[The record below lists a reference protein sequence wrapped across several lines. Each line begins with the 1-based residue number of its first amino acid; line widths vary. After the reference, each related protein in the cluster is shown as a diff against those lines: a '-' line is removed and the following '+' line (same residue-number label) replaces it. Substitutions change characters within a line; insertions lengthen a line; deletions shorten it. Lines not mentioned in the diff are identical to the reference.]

1 MKKIKKII
9 TYLVAGIIIV
19 IVGVYAARN
28 IIVKNILEKK
38 LTEINKGK
46 VDIGKVEFSPFKK
59 RIVVRDIEATS
70 QRNSMKNFIT
80 VKEFN
85 ADYDVYISD
94 KKVLISEAHIIN
106 VDFFTDRKTDGNIGM
121 KEKTTLDASQVLVPD
136 DEEKNKE
143 VLVTEIENSYLNS
156 MKLNDLNLE
165 NILKSEY
172 EKNNKLLEEK
182 RNYWETRIKEIEK
195 GSEFKSIRENLKKV
209 TTLKNPLDIFKMDRE
224 VKNIIESAKI
234 LNEQLKDEKEQIRLD
249 LEDMKNSPEL
259 KFSVEK
265 SVESFVQNGEI
276 AIKDLDSLVNIYL
289 NEVYEKKIYEIV
301 VKYREV
307 LKEIELRKNEDLQQK
322 DKWEVYV
329 EKIDLTSELYGFSLN
344 GELNNISSRLSKNE
358 DNVTFFLNGEK
369 KDSHGKIDGYF
380 NVNTL
385 EGYINIDIS
394 KVDLE
399 ELKEF
404 NEYILGGSAGLSQ
417 KTVLSRNDI
426 VIKGNLNIHNMNLN
440 AQKITDS
447 LNIKVPLLKDMII
460 PLLCDVKN
468 GDISYN
474 YNSNTR
480 RVTVK
485 SNLSE
490 KILQVLNDKDGYW
503 KKKIIQDMKQN
514 SEKEIAKYE
523 ELLKAKEEEIR
534 KKSEDGLEIQI
545 NELSKIEEQI
555 NFLKSKNKKDILNEL
570 FKRF

>member
-1 MKKIKKII
+1 MKKIIMYLLAVII
-9 TYLVAGIIIV
+9 LIV
-19 IVGVYAARN
+19 VGVYAARN

-46 VDIGKVEFSPFKK
+46 VDIGKVEFSPFNK

-70 QRNSMKNFIT
+70 QRNSMKNFVT

-85 ADYDVYISD
+85 ADYDIYISD

-106 VDFFTDRKTDGNIGM
+106 VDFLTDRKTDGAIGI
-121 KEKTTLDASQVLVPD
+121 KEKTPLDASQVLVPD

-143 VLVTEIENSYLNS
+143 VLVTEIENSYLDN
-156 MKLNDLNLE
+156 MKINDLNLE

-172 EKNNKLLEEK
+172 ERNNKLLEEK

-195 GSEFKSIRENLKKV
+195 GKEFKSIREDLKKV
-209 TTLKNPLDIFKMDRE
+209 TSLKNPLDIFKMDRE
-224 VKNIIESAKI
+224 VKNIIDSAKV

-265 SVESFVQNGEI
+265 SVEAFVQNGEI
-276 AIKDLDSLVNIYL
+276 VIKDLDSLVNIYL

-301 VKYREV
+301 VKYRDV
-307 LKEIELRKNEDLQQK
+307 LKEIELRKNEDMGQT

-329 EKIDLTSELYGFSLN
+329 EKIDLTSTLYGFALN
-344 GELNNISSRLSKNE
+344 GELNNISSRLSRNE
-358 DNVTFFLNGEK
+358 DNVTFFLNGDK
-369 KDSHGKIDGYF
+369 KDSHGKMDGYF

-404 NEYILGGSAGLSQ
+404 NDYILGGSAGLSQ
-417 KTVLSRNDI
+417 KTVLSKNDI
-426 VIKGNLNIHNMNLN
+426 VIKGKLNMRNLDLN
-440 AQKITDS
+440 GQKITDS

-460 PLLCDVKN
+460 PLLSDVKD

-490 KILQVLNDKDGYW
+490 KILKVLNNKDGYW
-503 KKKIIQDMKQN
+503 KKKIIEDMKKN
-514 SEKEIAKYE
+514 SEKEITKYE
-523 ELLKAKEEEIR
+523 EILKAKEEEIR
-534 KKSEDGLEIQI
+534 KKSEDGLEIQM

>member
-1 MKKIKKII
+1 MKKIIMYLAVAII
-9 TYLVAGIIIV
+9 IIIV
-19 IVGVYAARN
+19 GIYAARN

-46 VDIGKVEFSPFKK
+46 VDIGEVKFSPFDK
-59 RIVVRDIEATS
+59 RIVIRNIEATS
-70 QRNSMKNFIT
+70 QRNSMKNFVTI
-80 VKEFN
+80 KEFN
-85 ADYDVYISD
+85 ADYDIYISD

-106 VDFFTDRKTDGNIGM
+106 VDFLTDRKTDGTIGIKENIP
-121 KEKTTLDASQVLVPD
+121 LDASQVLIPD

-143 VLVTEIENSYLNS
+143 VLVTEIENSYLDS
-156 MKLNDLNLE
+156 MKINDLNLE

-172 EKNNKLLEEK
+172 ERNNKLLEEK

-195 GSEFKSIRENLKKV
+195 GKEFKSIREDLKKV
-209 TTLKNPLDIFKMDRE
+209 TSLKNPLDIFKMDRE
-224 VKNIIESAKI
+224 VKNIIESAQV
-234 LNEQLKDEKEQIRLD
+234 LNNQLKDEKEQIRLD

-265 SVESFVQNGEI
+265 GVEAFVQNGEI

-301 VKYREV
+301 VKYRDV

-344 GELNNISSRLSKNE
+344 GELNNISSRLSRNE
-358 DNVTFFLNGEK
+358 DNVTFFLNGDK
-369 KDSHGKIDGYF
+369 KDSHGKMDGYF

-394 KVDLE
+394 KVNLE
-399 ELKEF
+399 ELKEL

-417 KTVLSRNDI
+417 KTVLSKNDI
-426 VIKGNLNIHNMNLN
+426 VINGKLNIHNMDLN
-440 AQKITDS
+440 GQKITDS
-447 LNIKVPLLKDMII
+447 LNIKIPLLRDMII
-460 PLLCDVKN
+460 PLLSDVRD

-490 KILQVLNDKDGYW
+490 KILKVLNDKDGYW
-503 KKKIIQDMKQN
+503 KKKIIQDMKKN
-514 SEKEIAKYE
+514 SEKEITKYE
-523 ELLKAKEEEIR
+523 EILKAKEEDIR
-534 KKSEDGLEIQI
+534 KKSEDGLEIQM

>member
-1 MKKIKKII
+1 MKKIIMYLLAVII
-9 TYLVAGIIIV
+9 LIV
-19 IVGVYAARN
+19 VGVYTARN

-46 VDIGKVEFSPFKK
+46 VDIGKVEFSPFNK

-70 QRNSMKNFIT
+70 QRNSMKNFVT

-85 ADYDVYISD
+85 ADYDIYISD

-106 VDFFTDRKTDGNIGM
+106 VDFLTDRKTDGAIGI
-121 KEKTTLDASQVLVPD
+121 KEKTPLDASQVLVPD

-143 VLVTEIENSYLNS
+143 VLVTEIENSYLDN
-156 MKLNDLNLE
+156 MKINDLNLE

-172 EKNNKLLEEK
+172 ERNNKLLEEK

-195 GSEFKSIRENLKKV
+195 GKEFKSIREDLKKV
-209 TTLKNPLDIFKMDRE
+209 TSLKNPLDIFKMDRE
-224 VKNIIESAKI
+224 VKNIIDSAKV
-234 LNEQLKDEKEQIRLD
+234 LNNQLKDEKEQIRLD

-259 KFSVEK
+259 KFSVET
-265 SVESFVQNGEI
+265 SVEAFEQNGEI

-301 VKYREV
+301 VKYRDV
-307 LKEIELRKNEDLQQK
+307 LKEIELRKNEDMGQT

-329 EKIDLTSELYGFSLN
+329 EKIDLTSTLYGFALN
-344 GELNNISSRLSKNE
+344 GELNNISSRLSRNE
-358 DNVTFFLNGEK
+358 DNVTFFLNGDK
-369 KDSHGKIDGYF
+369 KDSHGKMDGYF

-404 NEYILGGSAGLSQ
+404 NDYILGGSAGLSQ
-417 KTVLSRNDI
+417 KTVLSKNDI
-426 VIKGNLNIHNMNLN
+426 VIKGKLNMRNLDLN
-440 AQKITDS
+440 GQKITDS

-460 PLLCDVKN
+460 PLLSDVKD

-490 KILQVLNDKDGYW
+490 KILKVLNNKDGYW
-503 KKKIIQDMKQN
+503 KKKIIEDMKKN

-523 ELLKAKEEEIR
+523 EILKAKEEEIR
-534 KKSEDGLEIQI
+534 KKSEDGLEIQM

>member
-1 MKKIKKII
+1 MKKII
-9 TYLVAGIIIV
+9 TYLVAGIIIL

-440 AQKITDS
+440 AKKITDS
-447 LNIKVPLLKDMII
+447 LNIKIPLLKDMII

>member
-1 MKKIKKII
+1 MKKII

>member
-1 MKKIKKII
+1 MKKII
-9 TYLVAGIIIV
+9 TYLVAGIIIL

-369 KDSHGKIDGYF
+369 KDSRGKIDGYF

-447 LNIKVPLLKDMII
+447 LNIKIPLLKDMII

>member
-1 MKKIKKII
+1 MKKII
-9 TYLVAGIIIV
+9 TYLVAGIIIL

-224 VKNIIESAKI
+224 VKNIIESAKV

-447 LNIKVPLLKDMII
+447 LNIKIPLLKDMII

-523 ELLKAKEEEIR
+523 ELLKEKEEEIR

>member
-1 MKKIKKII
+1 MKKIIMYLLAVII
-9 TYLVAGIIIV
+9 LIV
-19 IVGVYAARN
+19 VGVYTARN

-46 VDIGKVEFSPFKK
+46 VDIGKVEFSPFNK

-70 QRNSMKNFIT
+70 QRNSMKNFVT

-85 ADYDVYISD
+85 ADYDIYISD

-106 VDFFTDRKTDGNIGM
+106 VDFLTDRKTDGAIGI
-121 KEKTTLDASQVLVPD
+121 KEKTPLDASQVLVPD

-143 VLVTEIENSYLNS
+143 VLVTEIENSYLDN
-156 MKLNDLNLE
+156 MKINDLNLE

-172 EKNNKLLEEK
+172 ERNNKLLEEK

-195 GSEFKSIRENLKKV
+195 GKEFKSIREDLKKV
-209 TTLKNPLDIFKMDRE
+209 TSLKNPLDIFKMDRE
-224 VKNIIESAKI
+224 VKNIIDSAKV

-265 SVESFVQNGEI
+265 SVEAFVQNGEI

-301 VKYREV
+301 VKYRDV
-307 LKEIELRKNEDLQQK
+307 LKEIELRKNEDMGQT

-329 EKIDLTSELYGFSLN
+329 EKIDLTSTLYGFSLN
-344 GELNNISSRLSKNE
+344 GELNNISSRLSRNE
-358 DNVTFFLNGEK
+358 DNVTFFLNGDK
-369 KDSHGKIDGYF
+369 KDSHGKMDGYF

-404 NEYILGGSAGLSQ
+404 NDYILGGSAGLSQ
-417 KTVLSRNDI
+417 KTVLSKNDI
-426 VIKGNLNIHNMNLN
+426 VIKGKLNMRNLDLN
-440 AQKITDS
+440 GQKITDS

-460 PLLCDVKN
+460 PLLSDVKD

-490 KILQVLNDKDGYW
+490 KILKVLNNKDGYW
-503 KKKIIQDMKQN
+503 KKKIIEDMKKN

-523 ELLKAKEEEIR
+523 EILKAKEEEIR
-534 KKSEDGLEIQI
+534 KKSEDGLEIQM

>member
-1 MKKIKKII
+1 MKKIIMYLLAVII
-9 TYLVAGIIIV
+9 LIV
-19 IVGVYAARN
+19 VGVYAVRN

-46 VDIGKVEFSPFKK
+46 VDIGKVEFSPFNK

-70 QRNSMKNFIT
+70 QRNSMKNFVT

-85 ADYDVYISD
+85 ADYDIYISD

-106 VDFFTDRKTDGNIGM
+106 VDFLTDRKTDGAIGI
-121 KEKTTLDASQVLVPD
+121 KEKTPLDASQVLVPD

-143 VLVTEIENSYLNS
+143 VLVTEIENSYLDN
-156 MKLNDLNLE
+156 MKINDLNLE

-172 EKNNKLLEEK
+172 ERNNKLLEEK

-195 GSEFKSIRENLKKV
+195 GKEFKSIREDLKKV
-209 TTLKNPLDIFKMDRE
+209 TSLKNPLDIFKMDRE
-224 VKNIIESAKI
+224 VKNIIDSAKV
-234 LNEQLKDEKEQIRLD
+234 LNDQLKDEKEQIRLD

-265 SVESFVQNGEI
+265 SVEAFVQNGEI

-301 VKYREV
+301 VKYRDV
-307 LKEIELRKNEDLQQK
+307 LKEIELRKNEDMGQT

-329 EKIDLTSELYGFSLN
+329 EKIDLTSTLYGFALN
-344 GELNNISSRLSKNE
+344 GELNNISSRLSRNE
-358 DNVTFFLNGEK
+358 DNVTFFLNGDK
-369 KDSHGKIDGYF
+369 KDSHGKMDGYF

-404 NEYILGGSAGLSQ
+404 NDYILGGSAGLSQ
-417 KTVLSRNDI
+417 KTVLSKNDI
-426 VIKGNLNIHNMNLN
+426 VIKGKLNMRNLDLN
-440 AQKITDS
+440 GQKITDS

-460 PLLCDVKN
+460 PLLSDVKD

-490 KILQVLNDKDGYW
+490 KILKVLNNKDGYW
-503 KKKIIQDMKQN
+503 KKKIIEDMKKN

-523 ELLKAKEEEIR
+523 EILKAKEEEIR
-534 KKSEDGLEIQI
+534 KKSEDGLEIQM

>member
-1 MKKIKKII
+1 MKKII
-9 TYLVAGIIIV
+9 TYLVAGIIIL

-276 AIKDLDSLVNIYL
+276 AINDLDSLVNIYL
-289 NEVYEKKIYEIV
+289 NEVYEKKIYEIA

-447 LNIKVPLLKDMII
+447 LNIKIPLLKDMII

>member
-1 MKKIKKII
+1 MKKLIM
-9 TYLVAGIIIV
+9 YLAAGIIIIV
-19 IVGVYAARN
+19 IGVYAARN

-46 VDIGKVEFSPFKK
+46 VDIGKVEFSPFNK

-70 QRNSMKNFIT
+70 QRNSMKNFVT

-85 ADYDVYISD
+85 ADYDIYISD

-106 VDFFTDRKTDGNIGM
+106 VDFLTDRKTDGTIGI
-121 KEKTTLDASQVLVPD
+121 KENAPLDASQVLIPD
-136 DEEKNKE
+136 DDEKNKE
-143 VLVTEIENSYLNS
+143 VLVTEIENSYLDS
-156 MKLNDLNLE
+156 MKINDLNLE

-172 EKNNKLLEEK
+172 ERNNKLLEEK

-195 GSEFKSIRENLKKV
+195 GKEFKSIREDLKKV
-209 TTLKNPLDIFKMDRE
+209 TSLKNPLDIFKMDRE
-224 VKNIIESAKI
+224 VKNIIESAQV
-234 LNEQLKDEKEQIRLD
+234 LNDQLKDEKEQIRLD

-265 SVESFVQNGEI
+265 SVEAFVQNGEI

-301 VKYREV
+301 VKYRDV
-307 LKEIELRKNEDLQQK
+307 LKEIELRKNEDLQQE
-322 DKWEVYV
+322 DKWEIYV

-344 GELNNISSRLSKNE
+344 GELNNISSRLSRNE
-358 DNVTFFLNGEK
+358 DNVTFFLNGNK
-369 KDSHGKIDGYF
+369 KDSYGKMDGYF

-394 KVDLE
+394 KVNLE
-399 ELKEF
+399 ELKEL

-417 KTVLSRNDI
+417 KTVLSKNDI
-426 VIKGNLNIHNMNLN
+426 VINGKLNIHNMDLN
-440 AQKITDS
+440 GQKITDS
-447 LNIKVPLLKDMII
+447 LNIKIPLLRDMII
-460 PLLCDVKN
+460 PLLSDVRD

-490 KILQVLNDKDGYW
+490 KILKVLNNKDGYW
-503 KKKIIQDMKQN
+503 KKKIIEDMKKN

-523 ELLKAKEEEIR
+523 EILKAKEEDIR
-534 KKSEDGLEIQI
+534 KKSEDGLEIQM

>member
-1 MKKIKKII
+1 MKKII
-9 TYLVAGIIIV
+9 TYLVAGIIIL

-121 KEKTTLDASQVLVPD
+121 KEKTTLDASQVLIPD

-447 LNIKVPLLKDMII
+447 LNIKIPLLKDMII

>member
-1 MKKIKKII
+1 MKKVI
-9 TYLVAGIIIV
+9 TYLAAGIIIL
-19 IVGVYAARN
+19 IVGIYAARN

-38 LTEINKGK
+38 LTELNKGK
-46 VDIGKVEFSPFKK
+46 VDIGKVEFSPFSK
-59 RIVVRDIEATS
+59 RIIVRNIEATS
-70 QRNSMKNFIT
+70 QRDSMKNFIT
-80 VKEFN
+80 IEEFN
-85 ADYDVYISD
+85 ADYDIYISD

-106 VDFFTDRKTDGNIGM
+106 VDFLKDRKTDGNIGI
-121 KEKTTLDASQVLVPD
+121 KEKTTLDASQVVIPD

-143 VLVTEIENSYLNS
+143 ILVTEIENSYLNS

-165 NILKSEY
+165 NILKNEY
-172 EKNNKLLEEK
+172 ERNNKLLEEK

-195 GSEFKSIRENLKKV
+195 GSEFKSIREDLKKV
-209 TTLKNPLDIFKMDRE
+209 TSLKNPLDIFKMDKE

-234 LNEQLKDEKEQIRLD
+234 LNDQLKDEKEQIRLD
-249 LEDMKNSPEL
+249 LQDMKNSPEL
-259 KFSVEK
+259 KFSVGK
-265 SVESFVQNGEI
+265 SVEYFVQNGEI

-307 LKEIELRKNEDLQQK
+307 LKEVELRKNEDIEQK
-322 DKWEVYV
+322 NKWEVYV
-329 EKIDLTSELYGFSLN
+329 EKLDLTSEIYGFSLN
-344 GELNNISSRLSKNE
+344 GELNNISSRLSRNK
-358 DNVTFFLNGEK
+358 DNITFFLNGEK
-369 KDSHGKIDGYF
+369 KDSQGKMDGYF
-380 NVNTL
+380 NIDTL
-385 EGYINIDIS
+385 EGYVNVDIS

-404 NEYILGGSAGLSQ
+404 NEYVLGGSAGLSQ
-417 KTVLSRNDI
+417 KTVLSKNDI
-426 VIKGNLNIHNMNLN
+426 VIKGKLNIHNMNLN
-440 AQKITDS
+440 GQKITDS
-447 LNIKVPLLKDMII
+447 LNIKIPLLRDMII
-460 PLLCDVKN
+460 PLLSDVKD
-468 GDISYN
+468 GDISYD

-490 KILQVLNDKDGYW
+490 KILKVLNDKDGYW
-503 KKKIIQDMKQN
+503 KKKIIQDLKQN
-514 SEKEIAKYE
+514 SEKEIAEYE
-523 ELLKAKEEEIR
+523 KILKAKEEEIR

>member
-1 MKKIKKII
+1 MKKIIMYLAAAII
-9 TYLVAGIIIV
+9 IIIV
-19 IVGVYAARN
+19 GIYAARN

-46 VDIGKVEFSPFKK
+46 VDIGEVKFSPFDK
-59 RIVVRDIEATS
+59 RIVIRNIEATS
-70 QRNSMKNFIT
+70 QRNSMKNFVTI
-80 VKEFN
+80 KEFN
-85 ADYDVYISD
+85 ADYDIYISD

-106 VDFFTDRKTDGNIGM
+106 VDFLTDRKTDGTIGI
-121 KEKTTLDASQVLVPD
+121 KENAPLDASQVLIPD
-136 DEEKNKE
+136 DDEKNKE
-143 VLVTEIENSYLNS
+143 VLVTEIENSYLDS
-156 MKLNDLNLE
+156 MKINDLNLE

-172 EKNNKLLEEK
+172 ERNNKLLEEK

-195 GSEFKSIRENLKKV
+195 GKEFKSIREDLKKV
-209 TTLKNPLDIFKMDRE
+209 TSLKNPLDIFKMDRE
-224 VKNIIESAKI
+224 VKNIIESAQV
-234 LNEQLKDEKEQIRLD
+234 LNDQLKEEKEQIRLD

-265 SVESFVQNGEI
+265 GVEAFVQNGEI
-276 AIKDLDSLVNIYL
+276 AIKDMDSLVNIYL

-301 VKYREV
+301 VKYRDV

-344 GELNNISSRLSKNE
+344 GELNNISSRLSRNE

-369 KDSHGKIDGYF
+369 KDSHGKMDGYF

-394 KVDLE
+394 KVNLE
-399 ELKEF
+399 ELKEL

-417 KTVLSRNDI
+417 KIVLSKNDI
-426 VIKGNLNIHNMNLN
+426 VINGKLNIHNMDLN
-440 AQKITDS
+440 GQKITDS
-447 LNIKVPLLKDMII
+447 LNIKIPLLRDMII
-460 PLLCDVKN
+460 PLLSDVRN

-490 KILQVLNDKDGYW
+490 KILKVLNSKDGYW
-503 KKKIIQDMKQN
+503 KKKIIEDMKKN

-523 ELLKAKEEEIR
+523 EILKAKEEDIR

>member
-1 MKKIKKII
+1 MKKIIMYLLAVII
-9 TYLVAGIIIV
+9 LIV
-19 IVGVYAARN
+19 VGVYAARN

-46 VDIGKVEFSPFKK
+46 VDIGKVEFSPFNK

-70 QRNSMKNFIT
+70 QRNSMKNFVT

-85 ADYDVYISD
+85 ADYDIYISD

-106 VDFFTDRKTDGNIGM
+106 VDFLTDRKTDGAIGI
-121 KEKTTLDASQVLVPD
+121 KEKTPLDASQVLVPD

-143 VLVTEIENSYLNS
+143 VLVTEIENSYLDN
-156 MKLNDLNLE
+156 MKINDLNLE

-172 EKNNKLLEEK
+172 ERNNKLLEEK

-195 GSEFKSIRENLKKV
+195 GKEFKSIREDLKKV
-209 TTLKNPLDIFKMDRE
+209 TSLKNPLDIFKMDRE
-224 VKNIIESAKI
+224 VKNIIDSAKV

-265 SVESFVQNGEI
+265 SVEAFVQNGEI

-301 VKYREV
+301 VKYRDV
-307 LKEIELRKNEDLQQK
+307 LKEIELRKNEDMGQT

-329 EKIDLTSELYGFSLN
+329 EKIDLTSTLYGFALN
-344 GELNNISSRLSKNE
+344 GELNNISSRLSRNE
-358 DNVTFFLNGEK
+358 DNVTFFLNGDK
-369 KDSHGKIDGYF
+369 KDSHGKMDGYF

-404 NEYILGGSAGLSQ
+404 NDYILGGSAGLSQ
-417 KTVLSRNDI
+417 KTVLSKNDI
-426 VIKGNLNIHNMNLN
+426 VIKGKLNMRNLDLN
-440 AQKITDS
+440 GQKITDS

-460 PLLCDVKN
+460 PLLSDVKD

-490 KILQVLNDKDGYW
+490 KILKVLNNKDGYW
-503 KKKIIQDMKQN
+503 KKKIIEDMKKN

-523 ELLKAKEEEIR
+523 EILKAKEEEIR
-534 KKSEDGLEIQI
+534 KKSEDGLEIQM

>member
-1 MKKIKKII
+1 MKKII
-9 TYLVAGIIIV
+9 TYLVAGIIIL

-447 LNIKVPLLKDMII
+447 LNIKIPLLKDMII

>member
-1 MKKIKKII
+1 MKKIV
-9 TYLVAGIIIV
+9 TYLVAGIIIL

-447 LNIKVPLLKDMII
+447 LNIKIPLLKDMII

>member
-1 MKKIKKII
+1 MKKIIMYLAVAII
-9 TYLVAGIIIV
+9 IIIV
-19 IVGVYAARN
+19 GIYAARN

-46 VDIGKVEFSPFKK
+46 VDIGEVKFSPFDK
-59 RIVVRDIEATS
+59 RIVIRNIEATS
-70 QRNSMKNFIT
+70 QRNSMKNFVTI
-80 VKEFN
+80 KEFN
-85 ADYDVYISD
+85 ADYDIYISD

-106 VDFFTDRKTDGNIGM
+106 VDFLTDRKTDGTIGIKENIP
-121 KEKTTLDASQVLVPD
+121 LDASQVLIPD

-143 VLVTEIENSYLNS
+143 VLVTEIENSYLDS
-156 MKLNDLNLE
+156 MKINDLNLE

-172 EKNNKLLEEK
+172 ERNNKLLEEK

-195 GSEFKSIRENLKKV
+195 GKEFKSIREDLKKV
-209 TTLKNPLDIFKMDRE
+209 TSLKNPLDIFKMDRE
-224 VKNIIESAKI
+224 VKNIIESAQV
-234 LNEQLKDEKEQIRLD
+234 LNNQLKDEKEQIRLD

-265 SVESFVQNGEI
+265 GVEAFVQNGEI

-301 VKYREV
+301 VKYRDV

-344 GELNNISSRLSKNE
+344 GELNNISSRLSRNE
-358 DNVTFFLNGEK
+358 DNVTFFLNGDK
-369 KDSHGKIDGYF
+369 KDSHGKMDGYF

-394 KVDLE
+394 KVNLE
-399 ELKEF
+399 ELKEL

-417 KTVLSRNDI
+417 KTVLSKNDI
-426 VIKGNLNIHNMNLN
+426 VINGKLNIHNMDLN
-440 AQKITDS
+440 GQKITDS
-447 LNIKVPLLKDMII
+447 LNIKIPLLRDMII
-460 PLLCDVKN
+460 PLLSDVRD

-490 KILQVLNDKDGYW
+490 KILKVLNDKDGYW
-503 KKKIIQDMKQN
+503 KKKIIQDMKKN

-523 ELLKAKEEEIR
+523 EILKAKEEDIR
-534 KKSEDGLEIQI
+534 KKSEDGLEIQM

>member
-1 MKKIKKII
+1 MKKLVM
-9 TYLVAGIIIV
+9 YLAAGIIIIV
-19 IVGVYAARN
+19 IGVYAARN

-46 VDIGKVEFSPFKK
+46 VDIGKVEFSPFNK

-70 QRNSMKNFIT
+70 QRNSMKNFVT

-85 ADYDVYISD
+85 ADYDIYISD

-106 VDFFTDRKTDGNIGM
+106 VDFLTDRKTDGTIGI
-121 KEKTTLDASQVLVPD
+121 KENAPLDASQVLIPD
-136 DEEKNKE
+136 DDEKNKE
-143 VLVTEIENSYLNS
+143 VLVTEIENSYLDS
-156 MKLNDLNLE
+156 MKINDLNLE

-172 EKNNKLLEEK
+172 ERNNKLLEEK

-195 GSEFKSIRENLKKV
+195 GKEFKSIREDLKKV
-209 TTLKNPLDIFKMDRE
+209 TSLKNPLDIFKMDRE
-224 VKNIIESAKI
+224 VKNIIESAQV
-234 LNEQLKDEKEQIRLD
+234 LNDQLKDEKEQIRLD

-265 SVESFVQNGEI
+265 GVEAFVQNGEI

-289 NEVYEKKIYEIV
+289 NEVYEKRIYEIV
-301 VKYREV
+301 VKYRDL

-344 GELNNISSRLSKNE
+344 GELNNISSRLSRNE
-358 DNVTFFLNGEK
+358 DNVTFFLNGNK
-369 KDSHGKIDGYF
+369 KDSHGKMDGYF

-394 KVDLE
+394 KVNLE

-417 KTVLSRNDI
+417 KTVLSKNDI
-426 VIKGNLNIHNMNLN
+426 VINGKLNIHNMDLN
-440 AQKITDS
+440 GQKITDS
-447 LNIKVPLLKDMII
+447 LNIKIPLLRDMII
-460 PLLCDVKN
+460 PLLSDVRD

-490 KILQVLNDKDGYW
+490 KILKVLNSKDGYW
-503 KKKIIQDMKQN
+503 KKKIIEDMKKN

-523 ELLKAKEEEIR
+523 EILKAKEEDIR
-534 KKSEDGLEIQI
+534 KKSEDGLEIQM

>member
-1 MKKIKKII
+1 MKKII
-9 TYLVAGIIIV
+9 TYLAAGIIII
-19 IVGVYAARN
+19 IVGIYAARN

-46 VDIGKVEFSPFKK
+46 VDIGKVEFSPFSK
-59 RIVVRDIEATS
+59 RIVVRDIQATS

-85 ADYDVYISD
+85 ADYDIYISD

-106 VDFFTDRKTDGNIGM
+106 VDFLTDRKTDGNIGI
-121 KEKTTLDASQVLVPD
+121 KEKTTLDASQVLIPD

-156 MKLNDLNLE
+156 VKLNDLNLE
-165 NILKSEY
+165 NILKNEY
-172 EKNNKLLEEK
+172 ERNNKLLEEK

-195 GSEFKSIRENLKKV
+195 GSEFKSIREDLKKV
-209 TTLKNPLDIFKMDRE
+209 TSLKNPLDIFKMDRE
-224 VKNIIESAKI
+224 VKNIIESAKV
-234 LNEQLKDEKEQIRLD
+234 LNEQLKNEKEQIKLD

-265 SVESFVQNGEI
+265 SVESFVQNGEV

-307 LKEIELRKNEDLQQK
+307 LKEIELRKTEDMEQK
-322 DKWEVYV
+322 NKWEVYV
-329 EKIDLTSELYGFSLN
+329 EKVDLTSEIYGFSLN
-344 GELNNISSRLSKNE
+344 GELNNISSRLSRNE

-369 KDSHGKIDGYF
+369 KDSHGKMDGYF

-394 KVDLE
+394 KVELG

-417 KTVLSRNDI
+417 KTVLSKNDI
-426 VIKGNLNIHNMNLN
+426 VIKGKLNIHNMDLN
-440 AQKITDS
+440 GEKITDS
-447 LNIKVPLLKDMII
+447 LNIRIPLLKDMII

-490 KILQVLNDKDGYW
+490 KILKVLNDKDGYW

-534 KKSEDGLEIQI
+534 KKSEDGLEIQM

>member
-1 MKKIKKII
+1 MKKLIM
-9 TYLVAGIIIV
+9 YLAAGIIIIV
-19 IVGVYAARN
+19 IGVYAARN

-46 VDIGKVEFSPFKK
+46 VDIGKVEFSPFNK

-70 QRNSMKNFIT
+70 QRNSMKNFVT

-85 ADYDVYISD
+85 ADYDIYISD

-106 VDFFTDRKTDGNIGM
+106 VDFLTDRKTDGTIGI
-121 KEKTTLDASQVLVPD
+121 KENAPLDASQVLIPD
-136 DEEKNKE
+136 DDEKNKE
-143 VLVTEIENSYLNS
+143 VLVTEIENSYLDS
-156 MKLNDLNLE
+156 MKINDLNLE

-172 EKNNKLLEEK
+172 ERNNKLLEEK

-195 GSEFKSIRENLKKV
+195 GKEFKSIREDLKKV
-209 TTLKNPLDIFKMDRE
+209 TSLKNPLDIFKMDRE
-224 VKNIIESAKI
+224 VKNIIESAQV
-234 LNEQLKDEKEQIRLD
+234 LNDQLKDEKEQIRLD

-265 SVESFVQNGEI
+265 GVEAFVQNGEI

-301 VKYREV
+301 VKYRDV
-307 LKEIELRKNEDLQQK
+307 LKEIELRKNEDLQQE
-322 DKWEVYV
+322 DKWEIYV

-344 GELNNISSRLSKNE
+344 GELNNISSRLSRNE
-358 DNVTFFLNGEK
+358 DNVTFFLNGNK
-369 KDSHGKIDGYF
+369 KDSYGKMDGYF

-394 KVDLE
+394 KVNLE
-399 ELKEF
+399 ELKEL

-417 KTVLSRNDI
+417 KTVLSKNDI
-426 VIKGNLNIHNMNLN
+426 VINGKLNIHNMDLN
-440 AQKITDS
+440 GQKITDS
-447 LNIKVPLLKDMII
+447 LNIKIPLLRDMII
-460 PLLCDVKN
+460 PLLSDVRD

-490 KILQVLNDKDGYW
+490 KILKVLNNKDGYW
-503 KKKIIQDMKQN
+503 KKKIIEDMKKN

-523 ELLKAKEEEIR
+523 EILKAKEEDIR
-534 KKSEDGLEIQI
+534 KKSEDGLEIQM

-555 NFLKSKNKKDILNEL
+555 NFLKSKNKKDILNGL

>member
-1 MKKIKKII
+1 MKKII
-9 TYLVAGIIIV
+9 TYLVAGIIIL

-447 LNIKVPLLKDMII
+447 LNIKIPLLKDMII

-523 ELLKAKEEEIR
+523 GLLKAKEEEIR

-545 NELSKIEEQI
+545 NELSKLR
-555 NFLKSKNKKDILNEL
+555 N
-570 FKRF
+570 R

>member
-1 MKKIKKII
+1 MKKII
-9 TYLVAGIIIV
+9 TYLVAGIIIL

-85 ADYDVYISD
+85 ADYDAYISD

-447 LNIKVPLLKDMII
+447 LNIKIPLLKDMII

>member
-1 MKKIKKII
+1 MKKLIM
-9 TYLVAGIIIV
+9 YLAAGIIIIV
-19 IVGVYAARN
+19 IGVYAARN

-46 VDIGKVEFSPFKK
+46 VDIGKVEFSPFNK

-70 QRNSMKNFIT
+70 QRNSMKNFVT

-85 ADYDVYISD
+85 ADYDIYISD

-106 VDFFTDRKTDGNIGM
+106 VDFLTNRKTDGTIGI
-121 KEKTTLDASQVLVPD
+121 KENAPLDASQVLIPD
-136 DEEKNKE
+136 DDEKNKE
-143 VLVTEIENSYLNS
+143 VLVTEIENSYLDS
-156 MKLNDLNLE
+156 MKINDLNLE

-172 EKNNKLLEEK
+172 ERNNKLLEEK

-195 GSEFKSIRENLKKV
+195 GKEFKSIREDLKKV
-209 TTLKNPLDIFKMDRE
+209 TSLKNPLDIFKMDRE
-224 VKNIIESAKI
+224 VKNIIESAQV
-234 LNEQLKDEKEQIRLD
+234 LNDQLKDEKEQIRLD

-265 SVESFVQNGEI
+265 GVEAFVQNGEI

-301 VKYREV
+301 VKYRDV
-307 LKEIELRKNEDLQQK
+307 LKEIELRKNEDLQQE
-322 DKWEVYV
+322 DKWEIYV

-344 GELNNISSRLSKNE
+344 GELNNISSRLSRNE
-358 DNVTFFLNGEK
+358 DNVTFFLNGNK
-369 KDSHGKIDGYF
+369 KDSYGKMDGYF

-394 KVDLE
+394 KVNLE
-399 ELKEF
+399 ELKEL

-417 KTVLSRNDI
+417 KTVLSKNDI
-426 VIKGNLNIHNMNLN
+426 VINGKLNIHNMDLN
-440 AQKITDS
+440 GQKITDS
-447 LNIKVPLLKDMII
+447 LNIKIPLLRDMII
-460 PLLCDVKN
+460 PLLSDVRD

-490 KILQVLNDKDGYW
+490 KILKVLNNKDGYW
-503 KKKIIQDMKQN
+503 KKKIIEDMKKN

-523 ELLKAKEEEIR
+523 EILKAKEEDIR
-534 KKSEDGLEIQI
+534 KKSEDGLEIQM

>member
-1 MKKIKKII
+1 MKKII
-9 TYLVAGIIIV
+9 TYLAAGIIII
-19 IVGVYAARN
+19 IVGIYAARN

-46 VDIGKVEFSPFKK
+46 VDIGKVEFSPFSK
-59 RIVVRDIEATS
+59 RIVVRDIQATS

-85 ADYDVYISD
+85 ADYDIYISD

-106 VDFFTDRKTDGNIGM
+106 VDFLTDRKTNGNIGI
-121 KEKTTLDASQVLVPD
+121 KEKTTLDASQVLIPD

-156 MKLNDLNLE
+156 VKLNDLNLE
-165 NILKSEY
+165 NILKNEY
-172 EKNNKLLEEK
+172 ERNNKLLEEK

-195 GSEFKSIRENLKKV
+195 GSEFKSIREDLKKV
-209 TTLKNPLDIFKMDRE
+209 TSLKNPLDIFKMDRE
-224 VKNIIESAKI
+224 VKNIIESAKV
-234 LNEQLKDEKEQIRLD
+234 LNEQLKNEKEQIKLD

-265 SVESFVQNGEI
+265 SVESFVQNGEV

-307 LKEIELRKNEDLQQK
+307 LKEIELRKTEDMEQK
-322 DKWEVYV
+322 NKWEVYV
-329 EKIDLTSELYGFSLN
+329 EKVDLTSEIYGFSLN
-344 GELNNISSRLSKNE
+344 GELNNISSRLSRNE

-369 KDSHGKIDGYF
+369 KDSHGKMDGYF

-394 KVDLE
+394 KVELG

-417 KTVLSRNDI
+417 KTVLSKNDI
-426 VIKGNLNIHNMNLN
+426 VIKGKLNIHNMDLN
-440 AQKITDS
+440 GEKITDS
-447 LNIKVPLLKDMII
+447 LNIKIPLLKDMII

-490 KILQVLNDKDGYW
+490 KILKVLNDKDGYW

-534 KKSEDGLEIQI
+534 KKSEDGLEIQM

>member
-1 MKKIKKII
+1 MKKIV
-9 TYLVAGIIIV
+9 TYLVAGIIIL

-94 KKVLISEAHIIN
+94 KKVLMSEAHIIN

-447 LNIKVPLLKDMII
+447 LNIKIPLLKDMII

>member
-1 MKKIKKII
+1 MKKII
-9 TYLVAGIIIV
+9 TYLVAGIIIL

-447 LNIKVPLLKDMII
+447 LNIKIPLLKDMII

-523 ELLKAKEEEIR
+523 ELLKAKEDEIR

>member
-1 MKKIKKII
+1 MKKII
-9 TYLVAGIIIV
+9 TYLAAGIIII
-19 IVGVYAARN
+19 IVGIYAARN

-70 QRNSMKNFIT
+70 QRNSMKNFIAI
-80 VKEFN
+80 KEFS
-85 ADYDVYISD
+85 ADYDIYISD

-106 VDFFTDRKTDGNIGM
+106 TDFLTDRKIDGNIGI
-121 KEKTTLDASQVLVPD
+121 KEKTSLDASQVIVPV

-165 NILKSEY
+165 NILKNEY

-195 GSEFKSIRENLKKV
+195 GNEFRSIRENLKKV
-209 TTLKNPLDIFKMDRE
+209 TSLKNPLDIFKMDRE

-234 LNEQLKDEKEQIRLD
+234 LNEQLKDEKKQIKLD

-307 LKEIELRKNEDLQQK
+307 LKEIELRRNEDMNEK
-322 DKWEVYV
+322 NKWEVYV
-329 EKIDLTSELYGFSLN
+329 EKVDLTSEIYGFALS
-344 GELNNISSRLSKNE
+344 GELHNISSRLSKNM
-358 DNVTFFLNGEK
+358 DNITFFLNGEK
-369 KDSHGKIDGYF
+369 KDSRGKIDGYF

-385 EGYINIDIS
+385 EGYINIDIT

-404 NEYILGGSAGLSQ
+404 NEYILGGSAELSQ
-417 KTVLSRNDI
+417 KTVLSKNDI
-426 VIKGNLNIHNMNLN
+426 AIKGKLNIHNMDLN
-440 AQKITDS
+440 GQKITDS
-447 LNIKVPLLKDMII
+447 LNIKIPLLKDMII
-460 PLLCDVKN
+460 PLLCDVSN
-468 GDISYN
+468 GNISYD

-480 RVTVK
+480 KVTVE

-490 KILQVLNDKDGYW
+490 KILNVLNDKDGYW

-514 SEKEIAKYE
+514 SEEAIVKYE

-534 KKSEDGLEIQI
+534 KKSEDGLEIQM
-545 NELSKIEEQI
+545 NELSKIEDQI
-555 NFLKSKNKKDILNEL
+555 NFLKSKNKKDIFNEL

>member
-1 MKKIKKII
+1 MKKII
-9 TYLVAGIIIV
+9 TYLVAGIIIL

-59 RIVVRDIEATS
+59 RIVVRDVEATS

-404 NEYILGGSAGLSQ
+404 NEYILGGSAELSQ

-447 LNIKVPLLKDMII
+447 LNIKIPLLKDMII

>member
-1 MKKIKKII
+1 MKKII

-447 LNIKVPLLKDMII
+447 LNIKIPLLKDMII

>member
-1 MKKIKKII
+1 MKKII
-9 TYLVAGIIIV
+9 TYLAAGIIII
-19 IVGVYAARN
+19 IVGIYAARN

-46 VDIGKVEFSPFKK
+46 VDIGKVEFSPFSK
-59 RIVVRDIEATS
+59 RIVVRDIQATS

-80 VKEFN
+80 IKEFN

-106 VDFFTDRKTDGNIGM
+106 VDFFTDRKTDGNIGI
-121 KEKTTLDASQVLVPD
+121 KEKTTLDASQVIIPD

-156 MKLNDLNLE
+156 LKLNDLNLE
-165 NILKSEY
+165 NILKDEY
-172 EKNNKLLEEK
+172 ERNNKLLEEK

-195 GSEFKSIRENLKKV
+195 GNEFKSIREDLKKV
-209 TTLKNPLDIFKMDRE
+209 TSLKNPLDIFKMDRE
-224 VKNIIESAKI
+224 VKNIIESAKV

-259 KFSVEK
+259 KFSVDK

-307 LKEIELRKNEDLQQK
+307 LKEIELRKTEDMEQK
-322 DKWEVYV
+322 NKWEVYV
-329 EKIDLTSELYGFSLN
+329 EKVDLTSEIYGFSLN

-358 DNVTFFLNGEK
+358 DNVTFFLNGER
-369 KDSHGKIDGYF
+369 KDNLGKMDGYF

-394 KVDLE
+394 KVDLG

-417 KTVLSRNDI
+417 KTVLSKSDI
-426 VIKGNLNIHNMNLN
+426 VIKGRLNIHNMDLN
-440 AQKITDS
+440 GEKITDS
-447 LNIKVPLLKDMII
+447 LNIKIPLLKDMII
-460 PLLCDVKN
+460 PLLGDVKN

-480 RVTVK
+480 RVTVE

-490 KILQVLNDKDGYW
+490 KILKVLNDKDGYW

-514 SEKEIAKYE
+514 SEKEIAEYE

-534 KKSEDGLEIQI
+534 KKSEDGLEIQM

>member
-1 MKKIKKII
+1 MKKIV
-9 TYLVAGIIIV
+9 TYLAAGIIII
-19 IVGVYAARN
+19 IVGIYAARN

-46 VDIGKVEFSPFKK
+46 VDIGKVEFSPFSK
-59 RIVVRDIEATS
+59 RIVVRDIQATS

-85 ADYDVYISD
+85 ADYDIYISD

-106 VDFFTDRKTDGNIGM
+106 VDFLTDRKTDGNIGI
-121 KEKTTLDASQVLVPD
+121 KEKTTLDASQVLIPD

-156 MKLNDLNLE
+156 VKLNDLNLE
-165 NILKSEY
+165 NILKNEY
-172 EKNNKLLEEK
+172 ERNNKLLEEK

-195 GSEFKSIRENLKKV
+195 GSEFKSIREDLKKV
-209 TTLKNPLDIFKMDRE
+209 TSLKNPLDIFKMDRE
-224 VKNIIESAKI
+224 VKNIIESAKV
-234 LNEQLKDEKEQIRLD
+234 LNEQLKNEKEQIKLD

-265 SVESFVQNGEI
+265 SVESFVQNGEV

-307 LKEIELRKNEDLQQK
+307 LKEIELRKTEDMEQK
-322 DKWEVYV
+322 NKWEVYV
-329 EKIDLTSELYGFSLN
+329 EKVDLTSEIYGFSLN
-344 GELNNISSRLSKNE
+344 GELNNISSRLSRNE

-369 KDSHGKIDGYF
+369 KDSHGKMDGYF

-394 KVDLE
+394 KVELG

-417 KTVLSRNDI
+417 KTVLSKNDI
-426 VIKGNLNIHNMNLN
+426 VIKGKLNIHNMNLN
-440 AQKITDS
+440 GEKITDS
-447 LNIKVPLLKDMII
+447 LNIKIPLLRDMII
-460 PLLCDVKN
+460 PLLSDVRD

-490 KILQVLNDKDGYW
+490 KILKVLNNKDGYW
-503 KKKIIQDMKQN
+503 KKKIIEDMKKN

-523 ELLKAKEEEIR
+523 EILKAKEEDIR
-534 KKSEDGLEIQI
+534 KKSEDGLEIQM

>member
-1 MKKIKKII
+1 MKKIIMYLLAVII
-9 TYLVAGIIIV
+9 LIV
-19 IVGVYAARN
+19 VGVYAARN

-46 VDIGKVEFSPFKK
+46 VDIGKVEFSPFNK

-70 QRNSMKNFIT
+70 QRNSMKNFVT

-85 ADYDVYISD
+85 ADYDIYISD

-106 VDFFTDRKTDGNIGM
+106 VDFLTDRKTDGAIGI
-121 KEKTTLDASQVLVPD
+121 KEKTPLDASQVLVPD

-143 VLVTEIENSYLNS
+143 VLVTEIENSYLDN
-156 MKLNDLNLE
+156 MKINDLNLE

-172 EKNNKLLEEK
+172 ERNNKLLEEK

-195 GSEFKSIRENLKKV
+195 GKEFKSIREDLKKV
-209 TTLKNPLDIFKMDRE
+209 TSLKNPLDIFKMDRE
-224 VKNIIESAKI
+224 VKNIIDSAKV
-234 LNEQLKDEKEQIRLD
+234 LNDQLKDEKEQIRLD

-265 SVESFVQNGEI
+265 SVEAFVQNGEI

-301 VKYREV
+301 VKYRDV
-307 LKEIELRKNEDLQQK
+307 LKEIELRKNEDMGQT

-329 EKIDLTSELYGFSLN
+329 EKIDLTSTLYGFALN
-344 GELNNISSRLSKNE
+344 GELNNISSRLSRNE
-358 DNVTFFLNGEK
+358 DNVTFFLNGDK
-369 KDSHGKIDGYF
+369 KDSHGKMDGYF

-404 NEYILGGSAGLSQ
+404 NDYILGGSAGLSQ
-417 KTVLSRNDI
+417 KTVLSKNDI
-426 VIKGNLNIHNMNLN
+426 VIKGKLNMRNLDLN
-440 AQKITDS
+440 GQKITDS

-460 PLLCDVKN
+460 PLLSDVKD

-490 KILQVLNDKDGYW
+490 KILKVLNNKDGYW
-503 KKKIIQDMKQN
+503 KKKIIEDIKKN

-523 ELLKAKEEEIR
+523 EILKAKEEEIR
-534 KKSEDGLEIQI
+534 KKSEDGLEIQM

>member
-1 MKKIKKII
+1 MKKIIMYLLAVII
-9 TYLVAGIIIV
+9 LIV
-19 IVGVYAARN
+19 VGVYAARN

-46 VDIGKVEFSPFKK
+46 VDIGKVEFSPFNK

-70 QRNSMKNFIT
+70 QRNSMKNFVT

-85 ADYDVYISD
+85 ADYDIYISD

-106 VDFFTDRKTDGNIGM
+106 VDFLTDRKTDGAIGI
-121 KEKTTLDASQVLVPD
+121 KEKTPLDASQVLVPD

-143 VLVTEIENSYLNS
+143 VLVTEIENSYLDN
-156 MKLNDLNLE
+156 MKINDLNLE

-172 EKNNKLLEEK
+172 ERNNKLLEEK

-195 GSEFKSIRENLKKV
+195 GKEFKSIREDLKKV
-209 TTLKNPLDIFKMDRE
+209 TSLKNPLDIFKMDRE
-224 VKNIIESAKI
+224 VKNIIDSAKV
-234 LNEQLKDEKEQIRLD
+234 LNNQLKDEKEQIRLD

-265 SVESFVQNGEI
+265 SVEAFVQNGEI

-301 VKYREV
+301 VKYRDV
-307 LKEIELRKNEDLQQK
+307 LKEIELRKNEDMGQT

-329 EKIDLTSELYGFSLN
+329 EKIDLTSTLYGFALN
-344 GELNNISSRLSKNE
+344 GELNNISSRLSRNE
-358 DNVTFFLNGEK
+358 DNVTFFLNGDK
-369 KDSHGKIDGYF
+369 KDSHGKMDGYF

-404 NEYILGGSAGLSQ
+404 NDYILGGSAGLSQ
-417 KTVLSRNDI
+417 KTVLSKNDI
-426 VIKGNLNIHNMNLN
+426 VIKGKLNMRNLDLN
-440 AQKITDS
+440 GQKITDS

-460 PLLCDVKN
+460 PLLSDVKD

-490 KILQVLNDKDGYW
+490 KILKVLNNKDGYW
-503 KKKIIQDMKQN
+503 KKKIIEDMKKN

-523 ELLKAKEEEIR
+523 EILKAKEEEIR
-534 KKSEDGLEIQI
+534 KKSEDGLEIQM

>member
-1 MKKIKKII
+1 MKKII
-9 TYLVAGIIIV
+9 TYLVAGIIIL

-28 IIVKNILEKK
+28 IIIKNILEKK

-447 LNIKVPLLKDMII
+447 LNIKIPLLKDMII

-523 ELLKAKEEEIR
+523 ELLKEKEEEIR

>member
-1 MKKIKKII
+1 MKKII
-9 TYLVAGIIIV
+9 TYLVAGIIIL

-307 LKEIELRKNEDLQQK
+307 LKEIELSKNEDLQQK

-358 DNVTFFLNGEK
+358 DNLTFFLNGEK

-447 LNIKVPLLKDMII
+447 LNIKIPLLKDMII

>member
-1 MKKIKKII
+1 MKKLVM
-9 TYLVAGIIIV
+9 YLAAGIIIIV
-19 IVGVYAARN
+19 IGVYAARN

-46 VDIGKVEFSPFKK
+46 VDIGKVEFSPFNK

-70 QRNSMKNFIT
+70 QRNSMKNFVT

-85 ADYDVYISD
+85 ADYDIYISD

-106 VDFFTDRKTDGNIGM
+106 VDFLTDRKTDGTIGI
-121 KEKTTLDASQVLVPD
+121 KENAPLDASQVLIPD
-136 DEEKNKE
+136 DDEKNKE
-143 VLVTEIENSYLNS
+143 VLVTEIENSYLDS
-156 MKLNDLNLE
+156 MKINDLNLE

-172 EKNNKLLEEK
+172 ERNNKLLEEK

-195 GSEFKSIRENLKKV
+195 GKEFKSIREDLKKV
-209 TTLKNPLDIFKMDRE
+209 TSLKNPLDIFKMDRE
-224 VKNIIESAKI
+224 VKNIIESAQV
-234 LNEQLKDEKEQIRLD
+234 LNDQLKDEKEQIRLD

-265 SVESFVQNGEI
+265 GVEAFVQNGEI

-289 NEVYEKKIYEIV
+289 NEVYEKRIYEIV
-301 VKYREV
+301 VKYRDV

-344 GELNNISSRLSKNE
+344 GELNNISSRLSRNE
-358 DNVTFFLNGEK
+358 DNVTFFLNGNK
-369 KDSHGKIDGYF
+369 KDSHGKMDGYF

-394 KVDLE
+394 KVNLE

-417 KTVLSRNDI
+417 KTVLSKNDI
-426 VIKGNLNIHNMNLN
+426 VINGKLNIHNMDLN
-440 AQKITDS
+440 GQKITDS
-447 LNIKVPLLKDMII
+447 LNIKIPLLRDMII
-460 PLLCDVKN
+460 PLLSDVRD

-490 KILQVLNDKDGYW
+490 KILKVLNSKDGYW
-503 KKKIIQDMKQN
+503 KKKIIEDMKKN

-523 ELLKAKEEEIR
+523 EILKAKEEDIR
-534 KKSEDGLEIQI
+534 KKSEDGLEIQM